1 MRLSFLFG
9 LLALFVLFT
18 PTQGVSGLG
27 SFACL
32 FPAFP
37 VSHVAPFN
45 WLKSAYLKNAD
56 FRDFAH
62 KVLVGVIQPR
72 AYWGLDP
79 LPIMAY
85 RGYVGNLQR

>member
-45 WLKSAYLKNAD
+45 RLKSAYLKNAD
-56 FRDFAH
+56 FCDFAH
-62 KVLVGVIQPR
+62 KDLVGVIHPR
-72 AYWGLDP
+72 G
-79 LPIMAY
+79 
-85 RGYVGNLQR
+85 R